1 VAELKTKQNDASVE
15 AFLQGVED
23 PRQRDDA
30 FRVLELMKEITGEP
44 PKMWGT
50 SMIGFGSYHYKYASG
65 REGEWFLTGFSPRKG
80 NLTLYIMPGLDQ
92 YGALLQKLGRYKTGK
107 SCLCVKRLDDVDLA
121 TLLEL
126 VGLSVGRLTE
136 AGGNPEDA

>member
-44 PKMWGT
+44 PKMCGT

-136 AGGNPEDA
+136 AGRNPEDA